1 MAEKKAWIG
10 IKINHCQF
18 QGVIVADPV
27 ANGDYTFLTLKTSYS
42 YQDPNGQYVEI
53 DQDIPLMVEPNG
65 PVNVVRNYIKEGRK
79 LMAWCHYKT
88 WPTEAGIQHA
98 FVVKR
103 FDLGDRPYEP
113 KSPAA
118 PPLPN

>member
-65 PVNVVRNYIKEGRK
+65 PVNVVETTSKKAESSWHGAITKLGRRK
-79 LMAWCHYKT
+79 QEYNM
-88 WPTEAGIQHA
+88 
-98 FVVKR
+98 R
-103 FDLGDRPYEP
+103 
-113 KSPAA
+113 SS
-118 PPLPN
+118 